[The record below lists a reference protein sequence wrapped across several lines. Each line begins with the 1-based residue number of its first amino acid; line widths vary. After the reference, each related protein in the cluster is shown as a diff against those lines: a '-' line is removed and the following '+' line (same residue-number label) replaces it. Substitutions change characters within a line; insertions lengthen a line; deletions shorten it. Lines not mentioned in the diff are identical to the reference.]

1 MVVGVGVEGW
11 IGKKCPGRSQEIG
24 CSTGREGQSRPGQ

>member
-24 CSTGREGQSRPGQ
+24 CREGQSRPGQ